1 METTDLE
8 WLRAVGELG
17 SLSAAAKARD
27 VSVSTASRRL
37 DALEATLGI
46 RLLDRGARGVRL
58 TAEGVRIAALTVPAL
73 DALAAIGR
81 AASAMRSAGTRQTVR
96 VSATEFVV
104 AEILAPHL
112 SKLRAVAPRITIELA
127 GETNNVSL
135 AQRQADIAIR
145 LKRPVGNSLVA
156 KALPPT
162 QLDVFIAPTLA
173 AQIAADPDT
182 PLPVLTYDDS
192 YGRLPELNWVDA
204 LDRPFEI
211 VMRSSS
217 TRALLQAARFGV
229 GAALLPTAFAHRL
242 ALVPLAAL
250 REPLA
255 RTPWITVHRDLQ
267 RLPQI
272 RAVMRWIA
280 DAFRVAA

>member
-1 METTDLE
+1 MESADLE
-8 WLRAVGELG
+8 WLRAVSEMG
-17 SLSAAAKARD
+17 SLSAAAKGRD
-27 VSVSTASRRL
+27 VSVSTVSRRL
-37 DALEATLGI
+37 DALEATLGV

-81 AASAMRSAGTRQTVR
+81 AAGAMRSAGDRRTVR

-112 SKLRAVAPRITIELA
+112 AELRAVAPRITIELA

-145 LKRPVGNSLVA
+145 LARPVGNSLVA

-162 QLDVFIAPTLA
+162 QLDVFVTPSLA
-173 AQIAADPDT
+173 ARLAADSDL
-182 PLPVLTYDDS
+182 PLPVLIYDDS
-192 YGRLPELNWVDA
+192 YGRLPEITWVDA
-204 LDRPFEI
+204 LDRPSEI

-217 TRALLQAARFGV
+217 TRALLQAAQSGA
-229 GAALLPTAFAHRL
+229 GAALLPTAFARRATLVSL
-242 ALVPLAAL
+242 AVL

-267 RLPQI
+267 RLPHV
-272 RAVMRWIA
+272 RTVTRWIVN
-280 DAFRVAA
+280 AFRAAA

>member
-1 METTDLE
+1 MESADLE
-8 WLRAVGELG
+8 WLRSVGELG

-37 DALEATLGI
+37 DALEATLGV

-58 TAEGVRIAALTVPAL
+58 TAEGVRIAALTIPAL

-81 AASAMRSAGTRQTVR
+81 AAGAMRSAGARQTVR

-112 SKLRAVAPRITIELA
+112 AELRAAAPRITIELA

-145 LKRPVGNSLVA
+145 LARPIGNSLVA
-156 KALPPT
+156 RALLPT
-162 QLDVFIAPTLA
+162 QLDVFVAPTLA
-173 AQIAADPDT
+173 AQIAADPGS
-182 PLPVLTYDDS
+182 PLPVLTYNDS
-192 YGRLPELNWVDA
+192 YGRLPELTWVDA
-204 LDRPFEI
+204 LDRSFEI

-217 TRALLQAARFGV
+217 TRALLQAAQFGT
-229 GAALLPTAFAHRL
+229 GAALLPAAFARRIG
-242 ALVPLAAL
+242 LVPLAAL

-255 RTPWITVHRDLQ
+255 RTPWVTVHRDLQ
-267 RLPQI
+267 RLPHI
-272 RAVMRWIA
+272 RFVMRWIVT
-280 DAFRVAA
+280 AFQAAA

>member
-1 METTDLE
+1 MDSADLE

-37 DALEATLGI
+37 DALEATLGV

-58 TAEGVRIAALTVPAL
+58 TAEGVRIAALAVPAL

-81 AASAMRSAGTRQTVR
+81 TAETMRSADTRQTVR

-104 AEILAPHL
+104 AEILAPRL
-112 SKLRAVAPRITIELA
+112 ADLCAVAPGITIELA

-135 AQRQADIAIR
+135 ARRQADIAIR
-145 LKRPVGNSLVA
+145 LARPIGNSLVA
-156 KALPPT
+156 RALPPT
-162 QLDVFIAPTLA
+162 QLDVFATPTLA
-173 AQIAADPDT
+173 AQMAADT
-182 PLPVLTYDDS
+182 ESPLPVLTYDDS
-192 YGRLPELNWVDA
+192 YGRLPELTWVDA

-217 TRALLQAARFGV
+217 TRALLQAAQCGT
-229 GAALLPTAFAHRL
+229 GAALLPTSFARRA

-267 RLPQI
+267 RLPQVRLVI
-272 RAVMRWIA
+272 RWIVS
-280 DAFRVAA
+280 AFRAAA

>member
-1 METTDLE
+1 MENADLE
-8 WLRAVGELG
+8 WLRAVSEMG
-17 SLSAAAKARD
+17 SLSAAAKVRD
-27 VSVSTASRRL
+27 VSVSTVSRRL
-37 DALEATLGI
+37 DALEAALGV
-46 RLLDRGARGVRL
+46 RLLDRGARGVQL

-73 DALAAIGR
+73 DAVAAIGR
-81 AASAMRSAGTRQTVR
+81 AARAMRSALSRQTVR

-104 AEILAPHL
+104 TDILAPHL
-112 SKLRAVAPRITIELA
+112 AELRAVAPGITIELA

-145 LKRPVGNSLVA
+145 LARPVGNSLVA

-162 QLDVFIAPTLA
+162 QLDVFATPKLA
-173 AQIAADPDT
+173 ARLAADT
-182 PLPVLTYDDS
+182 ELPLPIVTYDDS
-192 YGRLPELNWVDA
+192 YGRLPELTWVDA

-217 TRALLQAARFGV
+217 TRALLQAAQTGT
-229 GAALLPTAFAHRL
+229 GAALLPVAFARRA

-250 REPLA
+250 REPLT

-267 RLPQI
+267 RLPHV
-272 RAVMRWIA
+272 RSVMQWITH
-280 DAFRVAA
+280 AFRAAA